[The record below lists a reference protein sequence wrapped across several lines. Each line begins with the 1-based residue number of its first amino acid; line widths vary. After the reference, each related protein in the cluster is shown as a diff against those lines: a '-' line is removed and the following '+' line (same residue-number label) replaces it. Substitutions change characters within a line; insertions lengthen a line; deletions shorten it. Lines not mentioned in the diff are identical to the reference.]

1 MNPREIIEFL
11 KIAEKLKCELRH
23 SWTSTMRQESVAE
36 HSWRL
41 CVFAWLLKGKLPG
54 YDIDKVIRMCL
65 FHDLGEAITGDV
77 PAFEKSNKD
86 RLNEDFAIMQIINI
100 LGNGLRSELEDL
112 FIEIREQESKE
123 SKLFKA
129 LDKIEALIQHNEAP
143 IETWLPL
150 EFELNKTYGTE
161 EAQGVKFLEE
171 LREEVKKDTIDKI
184 INTNKEIK
192 DPINS

>member
-150 EFELNKTYGTE
+150 EFELNKTYGT
-161 EAQGVKFLEE
+161 VKRKLNSG
-171 LREEVKKDTIDKI
+171 RVKGRSQKI
-184 INTNKEIK
+184 PLIK
-192 DPINS
+192 

>member
-1 MNPREIIEFL
+1 
-11 KIAEKLKCELRH
+11 
-23 SWTSTMRQESVAE
+23 
-36 HSWRL
+36 
-41 CVFAWLLKGKLPG
+41 
-54 YDIDKVIRMCL
+54 MCL